1 MQPQNTCCICGELRP
16 FFPENREK
24 CSKSDEKG
32 CENDVKSSLWIKTLF
47 RSPVRTVVTWVLLL
61 AAAFQFTLSL
71 ADYLSTRRGL
81 REAKES
87 MKGVLSLE
95 HAPGLDPNAPG
106 NNAGTNLFLM
116 YDPTGPGTGMEQYDN
131 AQYHATP
138 ITGAEL
144 EEAELSILPDL
155 AGLELRTMAA
165 GVSDYIRREGI
176 SSSGS
181 SLYYKDRLVLEATVA
196 AVDQATDIVFWLVSP
211 GQGSTCDQEASC
223 VLTLEDIKLLA
234 GESAPLEMRGGKEIF
249 VIAASEA
256 YRDRP
261 SLWMYLNCVFFRN
274 RLYAEDL
281 TGLEAG
287 RRYVFVVRTL
297 TGNAWNSQD
306 TDSIRPT
313 LAFGDDTLLDWWPY
327 FTDITDLPEDYL
339 EGEDFTPLR
348 ELIQVTNDDWH
359 TLDVVYAGDMSVIRR
374 ATDLRFIPVQGRFLE
389 PEDAGKPVCVVNEDF
404 AQANGLS
411 LGDTLRLKLGDYPM
425 EQHVSLGAVASTR
438 GRYAKNWTE
447 QEFTVIGTWRDVNQ
461 GNYLTEDY
469 IWAYSDSTVFVPGS
483 FLPEGAKRSAY
494 YPGDITLLISA
505 DAMNDFVENGLPALQ
520 EAGWITYWNDRG
532 WPQIEEELNQVSQT
546 SLYKLLAFGAAT
558 LLVIA
563 LTVYLFV
570 SRKSR
575 DYAILRAMGMDR
587 SGSGKSLL
595 IPLLCLTLAAV
606 IPGAAAALLWYS
618 RSGTV
623 TLTPA
628 VSVLILPILTLLAAL
643 ILVRRMGRTSPL
655 LLIQTGVKK

>member
-1 MQPQNTCCICGELRP
+1 M
-16 FFPENREK
+16 
-24 CSKSDEKG
+24 
-32 CENDVKSSLWIKTLF
+32 KSSLWIKTLF
-47 RSPVRTVVTWVLLL
+47 RSPVRTIVTWVLLL

-71 ADYLSTRRGL
+71 TDYVSTRRGL
-81 REAKES
+81 HEAKAS
-87 MKGVLSLE
+87 MKGVLSIE
-95 HAPGLDPNAPG
+95 HSPALDPNAPG

-116 YDPTGPGTGMEQYDN
+116 YDPTGPGTGIEQYDN
-131 AQYHATP
+131 ARYHATP
-138 ITGAEL
+138 ITDAEL
-144 EEAELSILPDL
+144 AAVEQSILPSL
-155 AGLELRTMAA
+155 AGIEVRTMTA
-165 GVSDYIRREGI
+165 GISDYIRKEGI

-211 GQGSTCDQEASC
+211 GQGSTCDKEASC
-223 VLTLEDIKLLA
+223 VLTLEDIRLLA
-234 GESAPLEMRGGKEIF
+234 GESAPLEMRGGKEVF

-261 SLWMYLNCVFFRN
+261 YIWMYLNCVFFKN

-281 TGLEAG
+281 TGLEVG
-287 RRYVFVVRTL
+287 RRYVFVVRTIS
-297 TGNAWNSQD
+297 GNGWNSQD
-306 TDSIRPT
+306 TDSIRPI
-313 LAFGDDTLLDWWPY
+313 LSFGDDTLLDWWPY
-327 FTDITDLPEDYL
+327 FTDITDLPGNYL
-339 EGEDFTPLR
+339 EGEDFAALR

-374 ATDLRFIPVQGRFLE
+374 ATDLRLTPVQGRFLE
-389 PEDAGKPVCVVNEDF
+389 PEDRETPVCVVNEDF
-404 AQANGLS
+404 AAANGLS

-438 GRYAKNWTE
+438 GRYAENWTE
-447 QEFTVIGTWRDVNQ
+447 QEFTIIGTWRDVNQ

-469 IWAYSDSTVFVPGS
+469 IWAYSDSTVFVPS
-483 FLPEGAKRSAY
+483 SYTPEGATKRTAY
-494 YPGDITLLISA
+494 YPGDITLLIDA
-505 DAMNDFVENGLPALQ
+505 DAMGDFVENTLPALQ

-532 WPQIEEELNQVSQT
+532 WPQMEEELNQVSQT

-570 SRKSR
+570 ARRSR

-587 SGSGKSLL
+587 RHSGRSLL

-606 IPGAAAALLWYS
+606 IPGVAAALIWYG
-618 RSGTV
+618 RSGAV
-623 TLTPA
+623 TLMPAISVVILPA
-628 VSVLILPILTLLAAL
+628 VTMLAAL
-643 ILVRRMGRTSPL
+643 VLVTRMGRISPL
-655 LLIQTGVKK
+655 LLIQAGVKK

>member
-1 MQPQNTCCICGELRP
+1 MQQQNTRCIRGELRP
-16 FFPENREK
+16 FFPENREE

-32 CENDVKSSLWIKTLF
+32 SESNMKSSLWIKTLF
-47 RSPVRTVVTWVLLL
+47 RSPVRTIVTWVLLL

-71 ADYLSTRRGL
+71 TDYLSTRKGL
-81 REAKES
+81 EEAKDR
-87 MKGVLSLE
+87 MKGTLSLE

-106 NNAGTNLFLM
+106 NNAETNLFLM

-144 EEAELSILPDL
+144 EAVEQSILPSL
-155 AGLELRTMAA
+155 AEIEMRTMAA
-165 GVSDYIRREGI
+165 GVSDYMRLDDLGYDSIM
-176 SSSGS
+176 
-181 SLYYKDRLVLEATVA
+181 YKERLVIEATIA
-196 AVDQATDIVFWLVSP
+196 AKDTETDDAFFSVFP
-211 GQGSTCDQEASC
+211 GQGMSCDRAASC
-223 VLTLEDIKLLA
+223 ILTLEDIRVLGGDAEALPLDLA
-234 GESAPLEMRGGKEIF
+234 GGSEIF
-249 VIAASEA
+249 AIAVSEA
-256 YRDRP
+256 YRDRAFIWGYYP
-261 SLWMYLNCVFFRN
+261 AVFFNN
-274 RLYAEDL
+274 RLYAEDMD
-281 TGLEAG
+281 GLEPG
-287 RRYVFVVRTL
+287 RRYVFVVRVDRSARD
-297 TGNAWNSQD
+297 GD
-306 TDSIRPT
+306 RPR
-313 LAFGDDTLLDWWPY
+313 LAFGDDTLIDWWPY
-327 FTDITDLPEDYL
+327 FTDITDLPENYL
-339 EGEDFTPLR
+339 EGEDFARLR

-374 ATDLRFIPVQGRFLE
+374 ATDLRLTPVQGRFLE
-389 PEDAGKPVCVVNEDF
+389 PGDRETPVCVVNEDF
-404 AQANGLS
+404 AAANGLS

-438 GRYAKNWTE
+438 GRYADNWTE
-447 QEFTVIGTWRDVNQ
+447 QEFTIIGTWRDVNQ

-469 IWAYSDSTVFVPGS
+469 SWAYSDSTVFVPS
-483 FLPEGAKRSAY
+483 SYTPEGAAKRTAY
-494 YPGDITLLISA
+494 YPGDITLLIAA
-505 DAMNDFVENGLPALQ
+505 DAMGDFVENMLPALQ

-532 WPQIEEELNQVSQT
+532 WPQMEEELNQVSQT

-570 SRKSR
+570 ARRSR

-587 SGSGKSLL
+587 RHSGRSLL

-606 IPGAAAALLWYS
+606 IPGVAAALLWYG
-618 RSGTV
+618 RSGAV

-628 VSVLILPILTLLAAL
+628 ISVLILPIVTMLAAL
-643 ILVRRMGRTSPL
+643 VLVARMGRISPL

>member
-1 MQPQNTCCICGELRP
+1 M
-16 FFPENREK
+16 
-24 CSKSDEKG
+24 
-32 CENDVKSSLWIKTLF
+32 KSSLWIKTLF
-47 RSPVRTVVTWVLLL
+47 RSPVRTIVTWVLLL

-71 ADYLSTRRGL
+71 TDYLSTRKGL
-81 REAKES
+81 EEAKEN
-87 MKGVLSLE
+87 MKGVLSIE
-95 HAPGLDPNAPG
+95 HSPALDPNAPG

-131 AQYHATP
+131 ARYHATP

-144 EEAELSILPDL
+144 EAVEQSILPSL
-155 AGLELRTMAA
+155 AGIEVRTMTA
-165 GVSDYIRREGI
+165 GVSDYMRLDDLGYDAIM
-176 SSSGS
+176 
-181 SLYYKDRLVLEATVA
+181 YKERLVIEATIA
-196 AVDQATDIVFWLVSP
+196 AKDTETDDAFFSVFP
-211 GQGSTCDQEASC
+211 GQGMSCDRAASC
-223 VLTLEDIKLLA
+223 ILTLEDIRVLGGDAEALPLDLA
-234 GESAPLEMRGGKEIF
+234 GGSEIF
-249 VIAASEA
+249 AIAVSEA
-256 YRDRP
+256 YRDRAFIWGYYP
-261 SLWMYLNCVFFRN
+261 AVFFNN
-274 RLYAEDL
+274 RLYAEDMD
-281 TGLEAG
+281 GLEPG
-287 RRYVFVVRTL
+287 RRYVFVVRVDRSARD
-297 TGNAWNSQD
+297 GD
-306 TDSIRPT
+306 RPR

-339 EGEDFTPLR
+339 EGEDFALLR

-359 TLDVVYAGDMSVIRR
+359 TLDVVYAGDMSIIRR
-374 ATDLRFIPVQGRFLE
+374 ATDLRLMPVQGRFLE
-389 PEDAGKPVCVVNEDF
+389 PEDRETPVCVVNEDF
-404 AQANGLS
+404 AAANGLS

-438 GRYAKNWTE
+438 GRYADNWTE
-447 QEFTVIGTWRDVNQ
+447 QEFTIIGTWRDVNQ

-469 IWAYSDSTVFVPGS
+469 IWAYSDSTVFVPS
-483 FLPEGAKRSAY
+483 SYTPEGAAKRTAY
-494 YPGDITLLISA
+494 YPGDITLLIAA
-505 DAMNDFVENGLPALQ
+505 DAMGDFVENKLPALQ

-532 WPQIEEELNQVSQT
+532 WPQMEEELNQVSQT

-570 SRKSR
+570 ARRSR

-587 SGSGKSLL
+587 RHSGRSLL

-606 IPGAAAALLWYS
+606 IPGVAAALLWYG

-628 VSVLILPILTLLAAL
+628 ISVLILPIVTMLAAL
-643 ILVRRMGRTSPL
+643 VLVARMGRISPL